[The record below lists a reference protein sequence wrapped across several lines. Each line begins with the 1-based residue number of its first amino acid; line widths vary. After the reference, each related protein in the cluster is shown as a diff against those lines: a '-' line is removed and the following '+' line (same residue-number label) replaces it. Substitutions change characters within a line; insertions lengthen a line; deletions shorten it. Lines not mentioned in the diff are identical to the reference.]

1 MLITSAFTSIF
12 DHRFRRTTL
21 LIFGSL
27 AFLGGSLYA
36 LHGSAG
42 WIWLLPAMFFAPTL
56 KARRFVALVVIIYA
70 CFVLGVIRGGL
81 ALQREDSLRQFIGQ
95 KVTVD
100 AVITDDG
107 YFDSKRRVTFTADV
121 FEVLSPERV
130 DVNAPIRVNTFILPS
145 ATRGEVV
152 RVTGKLYPTLG
163 NVAGSIGF
171 AQVET
176 IGTVATFLD
185 NARQKFTAGLRNGLP
200 EPTASFASG
209 ILIGQRSSLTAR
221 WQDIIRD
228 AGLTHIIAV
237 SGYNLTILVRFSK
250 RLLKKQSRYQILMA
264 SGLLVTTFVLI
275 TGMSPSILRA
285 SIVVALLQLS
295 WFYGRKIHPL
305 VLLSLSAALS
315 VLVDPYQ
322 LWRSVGWYLSFAA
335 FFGVIIMAPLLVPK
349 KREKSIF
356 ALLIAESTS
365 AGLMTLPIIA
375 AVFGRVSVVG
385 ILANVLVTPLVP
397 LAMLLSF
404 GAGLAGWLLPTLS
417 GWLVLPA
424 RFLLT
429 YMLDIANI
437 VSRLPGARI
446 SFDVNNWVLSATYA
460 VLCGII
466 WVLFKRRKPK
476 ILLLE

>member
-1 MLITSAFTSIF
+1 MLSIIF
-12 DHRFRRTTL
+12 DHQFRRTTL
-21 LIFGSL
+21 LILGSL
-27 AFLGGSLYA
+27 SYLGGSLYA

-42 WIWLLPAMFFAPTL
+42 WVWLLPALFFIQTL
-56 KARRFVALVVIIYA
+56 KSRRFVALIIVMYGCFIFGVV
-70 CFVLGVIRGGL
+70 RGNI
-81 ALQREDSLRQFIGQ
+81 ALKREDSLRQFIGQ
-95 KVTVD
+95 KVTID

-107 YFDSKRRVTFTADV
+107 YYDYKRRVTFTANV
-121 FEVLSPERV
+121 FEVLSPRNV
-130 DVNAPIRVNTFILPS
+130 DVNAPIRINTFVLPS

-163 NVAGSIGF
+163 NVAASIGY

-176 IGTVATFLD
+176 LGTTVTFLD
-185 NARQKFTAGLRNGLP
+185 TARQKFTAGLRNGLP
-200 EPTASFASG
+200 EPTASFAAG
-209 ILIGQRSSLTAR
+209 ILIGQRSSLTSK

-250 RLLKKQSRYQILMA
+250 RLLKKQSRYQILLA

-295 WFYGRKIHPL
+295 WFYGRKIHPI

-315 VLVDPYQ
+315 VLVDPFQ

-335 FFGVIIMAPLLVPK
+335 FFGVIIMAPLIVSK

-356 ALLIAESTS
+356 ALLIAESVS

-404 GAGLAGWLLPTLS
+404 IAGLS
-417 GWLVLPA
+417 GWFVSAISGWFALPA

-446 SFDVNNWVLSATYA
+446 SFNVNNWVLAGTYT
-460 VLCGII
+460 VLCGSL
-466 WVLFKRRKPK
+466 WVLYRRRKPK
-476 ILLLE
+476 TFVLE

>member
-1 MLITSAFTSIF
+1 MLSIIF
-12 DHRFRRTTL
+12 DRRFRRTTL

-27 AFLGGSLYA
+27 GFLSGSIYA
-36 LHGSAG
+36 LHGSAD
-42 WIWLLPAMFFAPTL
+42 WMWLLPAMFFVPTL
-56 KARRFVALVVIIYA
+56 KARRFVAFVIIIYG

-81 ALQREDSLRQFIGQ
+81 ALEREDSLRQFMGQ

-107 YFDSKRRVTFTADV
+107 YFDSKRRVTFTADAI
-121 FEVLSPERV
+121 EVLSPERV
-130 DVNAPIRVNTFILPS
+130 EVNAPIRVNTFVLPS

-176 IGTVATFLD
+176 VGTVATFLD
-185 NARQKFTAGLRNGLP
+185 SARQKFTAGLRNGLP

-209 ILIGQRSSLTAR
+209 ILIGQRSSLTSK

-237 SGYNLTILVRFSK
+237 SGYNLTILVRFTK

-315 VLVDPYQ
+315 VLIDPFQ

-335 FFGVIIMAPLLVPK
+335 FFGVIIMAPLLVQK
-349 KREKSIF
+349 KREKSIL
-356 ALLIAESTS
+356 ALLIAESAS

-404 GAGLAGWLLPTLS
+404 IAGLAGWLVPAIS
-417 GWLVLPA
+417 GWFALPA

-429 YMLDIANI
+429 YMLDIANM

-446 SFDVNNWVLSATYA
+446 SFNVNNWVLAGTY
-460 VLCGII
+460 VILCTSI
-466 WVLFKRRKPK
+466 WILYRRRKPK
-476 ILLLE
+476 SFVL

>member
-1 MLITSAFTSIF
+1 MVTSKIIKSIF
-12 DHRFRRTTL
+12 DHHFRRTTL

-27 AFLGGSLYA
+27 SFLGGSLYA
-36 LHGSAG
+36 LHGGAG
-42 WIWLLPAMFFAPTL
+42 WIWLLPAMFFATSL
-56 KARRFVALVVIIYA
+56 KARRFVALVIIIYG
-70 CFVLGVIRGGL
+70 CFIFGLIRGGY
-81 ALQREDSLRQFIGQ
+81 ALERENSLKQFVGQ
-95 KVTVD
+95 KITVH

-107 YFDSKRRVTFTADV
+107 YFDSKRRVTFTADA
-121 FEVLSPERV
+121 FEVLSPERI
-130 DVNAPIRVNTFILPS
+130 DVNAPIRVNTFVLPS

-176 IGTVATFLD
+176 VGTVATFLD
-185 NARQKFTAGLRNGLP
+185 TARQKFTAGLRNGLP

-209 ILIGQRSSLTAR
+209 ILIGQRSSLTAQ
-221 WQDIIRD
+221 WQDILRD

-250 RLLKKQSRYQILMA
+250 RLLKKQSRYQILIA
-264 SGLLVTTFVLI
+264 SGILVTTFVLI

-315 VLVDPYQ
+315 VLIDPFQ

-335 FFGVIIMAPLLVPK
+335 FFGVIIMAPLLVSK

-356 ALLIAESTS
+356 ALLVAESTS

-375 AVFGRVSVVG
+375 AVFGRVSIVG

-397 LAMLLSF
+397 LAMILSF
-404 GAGLAGWLLPTLS
+404 VAGVAGWLLPAVS
-417 GWLVLPA
+417 GWFALPA

-429 YMLDIANI
+429 YMLDIANL
-437 VSRLPGARI
+437 VSRLPGARL
-446 SFDVNNWVLSATYA
+446 SFNVNNWVLALTYFF
-460 VLCGII
+460 LCTTI
-466 WVLFKRRKPK
+466 WILYKRRKPK
-476 ILLLE
+476 AFVLE

>member
-1 MLITSAFTSIF
+1 MACQNQP
-12 DHRFRRTTL
+12 RRL
-21 LIFGSL
+21 
-27 AFLGGSLYA
+27 
-36 LHGSAG
+36 
-42 WIWLLPAMFFAPTL
+42 
-56 KARRFVALVVIIYA
+56 RRDFNW
-70 CFVLGVIRGGL
+70 
-81 ALQREDSLRQFIGQ
+81 
-95 KVTVD
+95 
-100 AVITDDG
+100 
-107 YFDSKRRVTFTADV
+107 SK
-121 FEVLSPERV
+121 
-130 DVNAPIRVNTFILPS
+130 
-145 ATRGEVV
+145 
-152 RVTGKLYPTLG
+152 
-163 NVAGSIGF
+163 
-171 AQVET
+171 
-176 IGTVATFLD
+176 
-185 NARQKFTAGLRNGLP
+185 
-200 EPTASFASG
+200 
-209 ILIGQRSSLTAR
+209 SSLTSR

-250 RLLKKQSRYQILMA
+250 RLLKKQSRYQILTA

-315 VLVDPYQ
+315 VLIDPFQ

-335 FFGVIIMAPLLVPK
+335 FFGVIIMAPLMVPK

-404 GAGLAGWLLPTLS
+404 IAGLAGWLLPALS
-417 GWLVLPA
+417 GWFALPA

-429 YMLDIANI
+429 YMLDIANL
-437 VSRLPGARI
+437 VSRMPGARL
-446 SFDVNNWVLSATYA
+446 SFNVNNWVLAGTY
-460 VLCGII
+460 VLLCGGL
-466 WVLFKRRKPK
+466 WVLYKRRKPK
-476 ILLLE
+476 SFVLE

>member
-1 MLITSAFTSIF
+1 M
-12 DHRFRRTTL
+12 
-21 LIFGSL
+21 
-27 AFLGGSLYA
+27 
-36 LHGSAG
+36 
-42 WIWLLPAMFFAPTL
+42 WIIPVMFFAPTL
-56 KARRFVALVVIIYA
+56 KARRFVALVVIIYG
-70 CFVLGVIRGGL
+70 CFIFGVIRGGL
-81 ALQREDSLRQFIGQ
+81 ALEREDSLRQFLGQ

-107 YFDSKRRVTFTADV
+107 YFDSKRRVTFTADA
-121 FEVLSPERV
+121 FEVLSPKRV
-130 DVNAPIRVNTFILPS
+130 DVNAPIRVNTFVLPS

-152 RVTGKLYPTLG
+152 RVTGRLYPTLG

-176 IGTVATFLD
+176 VGTVVTFLD
-185 NARQKFTAGLRNGLP
+185 TARQKFTAGLRNGLP

-209 ILIGQRSSLTAR
+209 ILIGQRSSLTSR

-250 RLLKKQSRYQILMA
+250 RLLKKQSRYQILTA

-275 TGMSPSILRA
+275 TVMSPSILRA

-315 VLVDPYQ
+315 VLIDPFQ

-335 FFGVIIMAPLLVPK
+335 FFGVIIMAPLMVPK

-404 GAGLAGWLLPTLS
+404 IAGLAGWLLPALS
-417 GWLVLPA
+417 GWFALPA

-429 YMLDIANI
+429 YMLDIANL
-437 VSRLPGARI
+437 VSRMPGARL
-446 SFDVNNWVLSATYA
+446 SFNVNNWVLAGTY
-460 VLCGII
+460 VLLCGGL
-466 WVLFKRRKPK
+466 WVLYKRRKPK
-476 ILLLE
+476 SFVLE